1 VTKPKHSRSS
11 RQLTRGRVFVYR
23 IAVGVA
29 MLILEVLFFTCRF
42 RYVGIDR
49 FRKLVEEHGAVI
61 PVCWHQHLLICARF
75 LVSRHISPP
84 LKPGFMISPS
94 VDGEA
99 PTWLAQAYG
108 VHVVRG
114 SSTYSGMRA
123 VRGIKQAIEKE
134 GISAAVT
141 PDGPK
146 GPRFKFKAGAIYTA
160 QIARRPVIPLAFA
173 ARPAWVL
180 KTWDKFVIPV
190 PFGRICIA
198 AGEPF
203 YPQRDM
209 SDEQMEAAQ
218 REMERRM
225 LETYRIAK
233 AELERK

>member
-1 VTKPKHSRSS
+1 M
-11 RQLTRGRVFVYR
+11 LVYR
-23 IAVGVA
+23 IAVGLA
-29 MLILEVLFFTCRF
+29 MLVLEVLFLTCRF

-49 FRKLVEEHGAVI
+49 FRRLVEEHGAVV

-75 LVSRHISPP
+75 LVSKKISPP

-99 PTWLAQAYG
+99 PTMLAQAYG

-146 GPRFKFKAGAIYTA
+146 GPRFGFKPGAIYTA
-160 QIARRPVIPLAFA
+160 KVCGRPVIPLAFA
-173 ARPAWVL
+173 AKPAWVL
-180 KTWDKFVIPV
+180 KTWDKFVIPI

-203 YPQRDM
+203 YPERRM

-225 LETYRIAK
+225 HETYLMAAR
-233 AELERK
+233 ELEGRGPPASEQSSSTHSSASI

>member
-1 VTKPKHSRSS
+1 MTTPANSRSS
-11 RQLTRGRVFVYR
+11 RKLTWGRVFVYR

-29 MLILEVLFFTCRF
+29 MLVLEVLFFTCRF

-49 FRKLVEEHGAVI
+49 FRKLVEEHGAVV

-75 LVSRHISPP
+75 LVSKRISPP

-99 PTWLAQAYG
+99 PTMLAQAYG

-160 QIARRPVIPLAFA
+160 RIAGKPVIPLAFA

-203 YPQRDM
+203 YPARDM
-209 SDEQMEAAQ
+209 TDEEMEQAQ
-218 REMERRM
+218 QEMERRM
-225 LETYRIAK
+225 LETYRLA
-233 AELERK
+233 AEALQK